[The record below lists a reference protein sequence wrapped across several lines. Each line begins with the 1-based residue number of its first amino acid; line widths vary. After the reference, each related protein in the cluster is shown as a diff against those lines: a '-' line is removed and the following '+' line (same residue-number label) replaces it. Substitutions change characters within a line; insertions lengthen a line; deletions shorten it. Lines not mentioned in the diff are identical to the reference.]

1 MIVSIHAAKAQM
13 SRLIE
18 RVLADESVLIARAG
32 KALVKLVRL
41 EAP

>member
-1 MIVSIHAAKAQM
+1 MIFSIHAAKTQM
-13 SRLIE
+13 SRLIG
-18 RVLADESVLIARAG
+18 RVFADESVLIAKAG